1 MVEVEGISTIEIVDS
16 DQLDDPFP
24 GVMANLNASAKEAQ
38 KNWNEN
44 PL

>member
-1 MVEVEGISTIEIVDS
+1 MVSMINTVVQG

-38 KNWNEN
+38 NNWN
-44 PL
+44 